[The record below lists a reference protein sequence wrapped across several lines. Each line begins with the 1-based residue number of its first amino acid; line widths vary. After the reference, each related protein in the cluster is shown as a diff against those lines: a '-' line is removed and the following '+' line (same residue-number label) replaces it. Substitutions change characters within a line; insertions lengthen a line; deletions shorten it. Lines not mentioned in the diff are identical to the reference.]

1 MPYAVNNGVRIHFE
15 VEGNG
20 FPLVIQHGFTD
31 SMETWYEIGYV
42 DALKG
47 KHQLIL
53 VDARGHGR
61 SDKPHSTSAYGKKV
75 HVEDILAVLHDL
87 KIDRVDY
94 WGFSMGARTGYAMAQ
109 YASQRIRSMILGG
122 SGADGR
128 SRIGSGSRK
137 ALKAGG
143 AAAIAGLWGVAISE
157 SIRARLLANDVIAL
171 DACLVDE
178 MGFAAVLP
186 TMKMPCL
193 LYVGSAD
200 PNFPAMQETAAEIPG
215 RIGDETCRPPVR
227 VAANSGR
234 RQVSRRYTR
243 AFRR

>member
-1 MPYAVNNGVRIHFE
+1 
-15 VEGNG
+15 
-20 FPLVIQHGFTD
+20 
-31 SMETWYEIGYV
+31 
-42 DALKG
+42 
-47 KHQLIL
+47 
-53 VDARGHGR
+53 
-61 SDKPHSTSAYGKKV
+61 
-75 HVEDILAVLHDL
+75 
-87 KIDRVDY
+87 
-94 WGFSMGARTGYAMAQ
+94 MAQ

-200 PNFPAMQETAAEIPG
+200 PNFPAMQETAAEIPSATLFTLPG
-215 RIGDETCRPPVR
+215 LGHTEPLLRIELVLPHVIEFLDK
-227 VAANSGR
+227 VAKGS
-234 RQVSRRYTR
+234 
-243 AFRR
+243 